1 MDRNKAKEFYPIL
14 QAYAEGKVIECRT
27 KPDRLKGV
35 VDIPN
40 KWTETNEIWCVN
52 SLEYRIKPEQEP
64 KYRPFKDEKE
74 CWTEMQKHQPVG
86 WVKNKRN
93 DKDPEVFIHC
103 GVIKGDWILTDVDEE
118 PFPFD
123 KIYNNYTFVDGTPF
137 GVKMEEQLWT
147 TKLKKR

>member
-1 MDRNKAKEFYPIL
+1 MIKEEAKYLLPII
-14 QAYAEGKVIECRT
+14 QAFVEGKVIECRA
-27 KPDRLKGV
+27 KLNRLKGV

-93 DKDPEVFIHC
+93 DKDQEVFIHC
-103 GVIKGDWILTDVDEE
+103 GVIKGDWILTGVDEE

-123 KIYNNYTFVDGTPF
+123 KIYNNYTFVDGIPF
-137 GVKMEEQLWT
+137 GVKMEE
-147 TKLKKR
+147 